1 MPPLLSHPGGERRDK
16 SRRYAAGTHP
26 RSPAH
31 APRAPP
37 SRALRGGMPFSA
49 AKAAGTDFYA
59 TFAENAAAC
68 GTSASMY
75 YDDIIGQDDIKARLA
90 RDVAEGH
97 VPHAR
102 LFCGPPGCGKLATA
116 LAYAASLL
124 CERPVEGRPCGE
136 CPSCKMTARWVHPD
150 LHFTF
155 PVVRPRGRSGD
166 VTSDVYLAQWREQLC
181 RTPYFDMTDWL
192 RAMDVENQQAM
203 IYAAESDAIVQRL
216 SLTASR
222 GGWRVLV
229 VWHPELMN
237 ETAAN
242 KLLKILEEPPARTAF
257 VLVSDRP
264 DRLLSTIVSRTQR
277 VAFPPL
283 PEEVMA
289 RTLSE
294 QRGLDADDARAVAHA
309 AAGSYTR
316 ALARLVANEDEA
328 LFFDLFVLL
337 MRLSY
342 MRKVKDMHDWA
353 QQVASWGRERQK
365 DFLQYCQRQ
374 VRENF
379 VYNFRLPALNYQ
391 SRREADFS
399 RRFARFVNERNVV
412 GIMNELAAAQRDI
425 EQNVSPRMVFFDLA
439 LKMIVLL
446 IQ

>member
-1 MPPLLSHPGGERRDK
+1 MAIAIRQTYTR
-16 SRRYAAGTHP
+16 
-26 RSPAH
+26 
-31 APRAPP
+31 APRAAA
-37 SRALRGGMPFSA
+37 RPFHQQA
-49 AKAAGTDFYA
+49 AARTDFYA
-59 TFAENAAAC
+59 NFA
-68 GTSASMY
+68 GKPSPHSQHRIMY
-75 YDDIIGQDDIKARLA
+75 YDDIIGQDDIKTRLA

-102 LFCGPPGCGKLATA
+102 LFCGPAGCGKLATA

-124 CERPVEGRPCGE
+124 CEQPQEGRPCGQ
-136 CPSCKMTARWVHPD
+136 CPSCRMTARWVHPD

-155 PVVRPRGRSGD
+155 PVVKPRGRSGD
-166 VTSDVYLAQWREQLC
+166 VTSDIYLKPWREQLC
-181 RTPYFDMTDWL
+181 RSPYFDMADWL

-203 IYAAESDAIVQRL
+203 IYAAESDAIVQKL

-242 KLLKILEEPPARTAF
+242 KLLKILEEPPQRTAF
-257 VLVSDRP
+257 VLVADRP
-264 DRLLSTIVSRTQR
+264 DRLLPTIVSRTQR

-289 RTLSE
+289 RALRE
-294 QRGLDADDARAVAHA
+294 RRGLDAEDAASVAHTA
-309 AAGSYTR
+309 EGSYTR
-316 ALARLVANEDEA
+316 ALARLMTDEDESV
-328 LFFDLFVLL
+328 FFDLFVLL

-353 QQVASWGRERQK
+353 DQVASWGRERQK
-365 DFLQYCQRQ
+365 NFLQYCQRQ

-379 VYNFRLPALNYQ
+379 VHNFHLPELNYQ
-391 SRREADFS
+391 SQREADFS
-399 RRFARFVNERNVV
+399 RRFARFVNERNVI
-412 GIMNELAAAQRDI
+412 GITSELSAAQRDI

>member
-1 MPPLLSHPGGERRDK
+1 
-16 SRRYAAGTHP
+16 
-26 RSPAH
+26 
-31 APRAPP
+31 
-37 SRALRGGMPFSA
+37 
-49 AKAAGTDFYA
+49 
-59 TFAENAAAC
+59 
-68 GTSASMY
+68 MY
-75 YDDIIGQDDIKARLA
+75 YDDIIGQDDIKTRLA

-102 LFCGPPGCGKLATA
+102 LFCGPTGCGKLATA

-155 PVVRPRGRSGD
+155 PVVKPRGRSGD
-166 VTSDVYLAQWREQLC
+166 VTSAVYLAQWREQLC

-264 DRLLSTIVSRTQR
+264 DRLLSTIVSRTPR
-277 VAFPPL
+277 VVFPPL
-283 PEEVMA
+283 PEAVMA
-289 RTLSE
+289 RPLSE
-294 QRGLDADDARAVAHA
+294 QRGLAADAPR
-309 AAGSYTR
+309 AAGSYLR
-316 ALARLVANEDEA
+316 ALARRVANEDEA
-328 LFFDLFVLL
+328 LFFDLCVLL

-353 QQVASWGRERQK
+353 QQVASWGRARQK

>member
-1 MPPLLSHPGGERRDK
+1 
-16 SRRYAAGTHP
+16 
-26 RSPAH
+26 
-31 APRAPP
+31 
-37 SRALRGGMPFSA
+37 
-49 AKAAGTDFYA
+49 
-59 TFAENAAAC
+59 
-68 GTSASMY
+68 MY

-102 LFCGPPGCGKLATA
+102 LFCGPAGCGKLATA

-124 CERPVEGRPCGE
+124 CERPVEGRPCGQ

-150 LHFTF
+150 LHFAF
-155 PVVRPRGRSGD
+155 PVVKPRGRSGE
-166 VTSDVYLAQWREQLC
+166 VTSDVYLDRWREQLC
-181 RTPYFDMTDWL
+181 RTPYFDMADWL

-222 GGWRVLV
+222 GGWRVLL

-283 PEEVMA
+283 PEEVIA
-289 RTLSE
+289 RTLCE

-316 ALARLVANEDEA
+316 ALARLMTDEDEA

-342 MRKVKDMHDWA
+342 MRKVKDMHAWA

-379 VYNFRLPALNYQ
+379 VYNFGLPALNYQ
-391 SRREADFS
+391 SQREADFS
-399 RRFARFVNERNVV
+399 RRFARFVNERNVI
-412 GIMNELAAAQRDI
+412 GITNELAAAQRDI